1 MIVVTKTELQDI
13 QEAMINLINTF
24 PELPQEVQRDGILF
38 EQMKPKS
45 VCMCLSTVASP
56 YKIKSYINGCYIA
69 RYQFRLLLQTMD
81 TTNEERI
88 ESQAILSKIG
98 EWLEGRTIA
107 RSDGTTYEM
116 GEYPKLSDKREIIKL
131 YKNTLPKIAQRLPA
145 NIEVIEARYTAEYYV
160 KI

>member
-1 MIVVTKTELQDI
+1 MIITKTELQDI
-13 QEAMINLINTF
+13 QEAMINLINSF
-24 PELPQEVQRDGILF
+24 PELPKEVQKNGILF
-38 EQMKPKS
+38 EQMNPKS
-45 VCMCLSTVASP
+45 VCMCLSTVAGP
-56 YKIKSYINGCYIA
+56 YKIKNYINGSYVS

-98 EWLEGRTIA
+98 EWLEGRTIT

-131 YKNTLPKIAQRLPA
+131 YKNTLPKITQRLPA
-145 NIEVIEARYTAEYYV
+145 NIEIIEARYTAEYFC

>member
-1 MIVVTKTELQDI
+1 MITKTELQDI
-13 QEAMINLINTF
+13 QETMINLINRF
-24 PELPQEVQRDGILF
+24 PELPSEVKRDGILF

-45 VCMCLSTVASP
+45 ICMCLSTITTP
-56 YKIKSYINGCYIA
+56 YKIKSYINGSYIA
-69 RYQFRLLLQTMD
+69 RYPFRLLLQTMD

-88 ESQAILSKIG
+88 ASQAILSKIG
-98 EWLEGRTIA
+98 EWFEGRTIA
-107 RSDGTTYEM
+107 RSDGTIYEM

-131 YKNTLPKIAQRLPA
+131 YKNTLPKIIQRLPA